1 MTAKAPYHH
10 GSLRGTLI
18 DVAVELIAGAGVD
31 GFTLAEAA
39 KRAGVSA
46 AAPYRHFAG
55 KAALLGAIADDGFER
70 LAADLRE
77 AVSEQAPDGGLVDLA
92 LAYVDF
98 AIREPARFTVMF
110 DATGRSP
117 RSRAGLTALGV
128 LGGVLEG
135 LHARGRLAMPV
146 DTALRATWSLAHG
159 MAMLRLGGMRTIAE
173 EDSPQLRRQVFTA
186 MLAGVLRPGPA
197 TDPGAAG

>member
-1 MTAKAPYHH
+1 MEAKVPYHH
-10 GSLRGTLI
+10 GSLRRTLI
-18 DVAVELIAGAGVD
+18 DVAVELIASHGVD

-55 KAALLGAIADDGFER
+55 KADLLGAIADDGFER

-98 AIREPARFTVMF
+98 SVREPARFTVMF
-110 DATGRSP
+110 DAGGRAP
-117 RSRAGLTALGV
+117 RSNAGLAALGV
-128 LGGVLEG
+128 LGGVLES

-159 MAMLRLGGMRTIAE
+159 MAVLRLGGMRTIAE

-186 MLAGVLRPGPA
+186 MLAGVLRP
-197 TDPGAAG
+197 D